1 MAINRTPEEWKEVLF
16 YIDPNKITEE
26 QWLTVAMAWSY
37 ERQSY
42 SVLDEWSR
50 QDTGLNK
57 DEKPRYIE
65 KVNRKRFDSFKR
77 DTGKVVTGAS
87 LVDLAKSF
95 GYSDSSAGSS
105 SGHQSARPSLKIH
118 PMNLTPCQMFQKY
131 LEAAFHPEERI
142 NIVLKGTPR
151 DGAFGKYDPAEGGK
165 AHSVKELIDRLSVAD
180 DLEKVIGRYNHAA
193 GCWCRIN
200 PVKGPKGSKNEDVTS
215 FRYCLAES
223 DKIDPQEQYRLI
235 KELELPAA
243 AIVFSGGHSTHALLH
258 VDAENEEEWKERQEE
273 FETILNQHGF
283 AFDENNHSF
292 SKLSRL
298 PGAERNGQM
307 QYLIEVDP
315 SASWHEWKRK
325 QEEKAAR
332 DAAPPFLLHRGDEV
346 EARDPEWLI
355 PGYIPKDLPSLVVG
369 DGGVGKTTFLIDM
382 AAAITTGREC
392 ILERNRLEK
401 VHREPQEVMWFC
413 AEESFP
419 VQKKRLKAAGVDF
432 TKFYF
437 LDVSDENFS
446 RIQLGSD
453 DLRKLVAYYRPA
465 LCVFDPL
472 QSFVEEKADLWRKN
486 QVRAFMRSLFEMGSA
501 YGTTFLIIVHTN
513 KRPNASGRDR
523 VSDSTD
529 LWDASRSVLIL
540 GNNKKEKGQ
549 HYISHEKCNEGPKQD
564 TILYS
569 ISNAGLNFEGIT
581 QDKDADFVAERNGAG
596 IAISKPANAAAE
608 FILEELKE
616 KSWPQG
622 DLVNYGKK
630 NGYSANALTSAIAYL
645 KSVHQIESKTVGNGP
660 GQGVTRM
667 LFYNVKD
674 ELIDYNIQ

>member
-1 MAINRTPEEWKEVLF
+1 
-16 YIDPNKITEE
+16 
-26 QWLTVAMAWSY
+26 MAWSY
-37 ERQSY
+37 LGLSY
-42 SVLDEWSR
+42 SVLDRWNQ
-50 QDTGLNK
+50 QDTQLNEK
-57 DEKPRYIE
+57 GKPRYQEKKNAERFASYKRKSGNTAKGGTIVYHALKQGYRFENSGTYTGPAASSFREKPRPE
-65 KVNRKRFDSFKR
+65 LKP
-77 DTGKVVTGAS
+77 
-87 LVDLAKSF
+87 LDLS
-95 GYSDSSAGSS
+95 
-105 SGHQSARPSLKIH
+105 
-118 PMNLTPCQMFQKY
+118 PCSMFQLY
-131 LEAAFHPEERI
+131 LATLFRPDERV
-142 NIVLKGTPR
+142 NIVTFSKPKAE
-151 DGAFGKYDPAEGGK
+151 DSEKWDPAEGGR
-165 AHSVKELIDRLSVAD
+165 AYNVEQLIDRLETTESLD
-180 DLEKVIGRYNHAA
+180 DVIGNYNHAQ

-215 FRYCLAES
+215 FRYMLAES
-223 DKIDPQEQYRLI
+223 DKSSPQDQLRII

-243 AIVFSGGHSTHALLH
+243 AIVYSAGHSVHSVIH
-258 VDAENEEEWKERQEE
+258 VDAEDEAQWKERFEE
-273 FETILNQHGF
+273 IRDLLNENGF
-283 AFDENNHSF
+283 QFDDDVDHF
-292 SKLSRL
+292 SQLSRL

-325 QEEKAAR
+325 QEEKAAK

-596 IAISKPANAAAE
+596 TAISKPANAAAE

-616 KSWPQG
+616 KAWPQG

-630 NGYSANALTSAIAYL
+630 NGYSANALTGAIAYL

-667 LFYNVKD
+667 LFYSVKD